1 MPLPRTVA
9 LILPFA
15 AALALLGCSSA
26 SSTLGNTAATSSPAQ
41 TSAAP
46 AQTASTSVTSS
57 AVPSA
62 AVSSG
67 AVSSAAPSSAAPA
80 SAVSGTAPPSGSRV
94 YFAESGE
101 INGTVLYEPACKS
114 GCQLSGDGTSGLY
127 NMTWPVWNG
136 TEAVGTGTE
145 KLDDCNP
152 NCAAGTLHAVAV
164 RMTFTKP
171 VKATCDGTT
180 HLYWTRMT
188 FVWPNGLPAAFSGQ
202 NAPANPF
209 SYPEIGTSGA
219 CA

>member
-1 MPLPRTVA
+1 MPLPRTAA
-9 LILPFA
+9 LIFPFA

-26 SSTLGNTAATSSPAQ
+26 SSTLGNTAATSSPAP

-46 AQTASTSVTSS
+46 SQAASTTITLSAAPSAPASS
-57 AVPSA
+57 A
-62 AVSSG
+62 G
-67 AVSSAAPSSAAPA
+67 ASSAAASSAAPA
-80 SAVSGTAPPSGSRV
+80 GAVSSTAQPAGAPV

-114 GCQLSGDGTSGLY
+114 GCELSGDGTSGLY
-127 NMTWPVWNG
+127 GMTWPVWNG

-164 RMTFTKP
+164 KVTFSKP
-171 VKATCDGTT
+171 VKATCNGTT
-180 HLYWTRMT
+180 HLYWTKMT
-188 FVWPNGLPAAFSGQ
+188 FVWPNGLPAAFSGE

>member
-1 MPLPRTVA
+1 MPLSRTAA

-26 SSTLGNTAATSSPAQ
+26 SSTLGNTAATSSPGPTSPAASQ
-41 TSAAP
+41 AASTSASVSAAP
-46 AQTASTSVTSS
+46 SAAASS
-57 AVPSA
+57 AARSSA
-62 AVSSG
+62 AAVG
-67 AVSSAAPSSAAPA
+67 AVSS
-80 SAVSGTAPPSGSRV
+80 TAQPSGSTV

-101 INGTVLYEPACKS
+101 VNGTVLYEPACKS
-114 GCQLSGDGTSGLY
+114 GCELSGDGTSGLY
-127 NMTWPVWNG
+127 AMTWSVWNG
-136 TEAVGTGTE
+136 AEAVGSGTE

-164 RMTFTKP
+164 RVTFSKP
-171 VKATCDGTT
+171 VKATCNGTT

-188 FVWPNGLPAAFSGQ
+188 FVWPNGLPSVFSGQ